1 MSNTS
6 LPPRRD
12 LRRGSTRDT
21 KMVDRVTVSSP
32 TSSLAPPQDAP
43 TMPRAPMTRALGDR
57 IKVALVGAG
66 YIADIHLEALR
77 ELDWVDVVAVCDP
90 SRTRAESLARRAGT
104 SQICASIEELIDL
117 PQQPDAAHLLAPP
130 PLHESLTRQL
140 IDAGI
145 AAFVEK
151 PLGLSEAA
159 CAQLVE
165 HAKKAKVPLGV
176 NHNMVFHQAVAE
188 LKKRLDANAIGPPQF
203 VFSLTNLPLRQL
215 SMRQFGHWL
224 FAEPQNILFEAACHP
239 FSVLHELLGELQ
251 DARTSVGE
259 RLDLPSGPFFK
270 SWRCNLDC
278 ERGQAM
284 AYLSLGREFLA
295 SKLLVVGPDGSLEA
309 DLVTGSVRQGHK
321 TKFPEFWDI
330 ASNDRRNGRA
340 LRRNARRRVRDYALS
355 LFKIKPR
362 SDLYYMTMRDSIRA
376 FHEDL
381 RAGRELR
388 MGGDSGRGAVRYCE
402 KVFASVADEF
412 ASAKPAVIAASEGQA
427 DKAPAS
433 VKTSESKHVLVT
445 GATGFIGSHLA
456 ERLAARGHRVRAL
469 VRTKGYVPD
478 WLQHDAIEVVTG
490 DMHSRESLERAFDGV
505 DAVAHLAT
513 ALYENWEDTLRGNLD
528 PTRTM
533 AEIARSK
540 GIERF
545 VFTSTIA
552 ALYLGDAGDTIRG
565 EDPVDPKPDGRSL
578 YARGKIACEKM
589 LAEEA
594 GKGLPLVTMRPALVV
609 GTRGRTRHSGV
620 GYWPVDNHCLA
631 WGAGQNEL
639 PFVLAGDVAD
649 AIIASIERADSVG
662 KNFNLVGDVRI
673 SAEEYVRE
681 LRAATSRPIEFHTS
695 SLWWMQLVDIFK
707 WGVKLAA
714 RKKPN
719 AFPSYRDLKTR
730 ALLASFDTS
739 EAREV
744 LGWTPC
750 ADRER
755 FLQEGLIAPIAE
767 GG

>member
-1 MSNTS
+1 
-6 LPPRRD
+6 
-12 LRRGSTRDT
+12 
-21 KMVDRVTVSSP
+21 
-32 TSSLAPPQDAP
+32 
-43 TMPRAPMTRALGDR
+43 MTRALGDR
-57 IKVALVGAG
+57 TKVAFVGAG

-77 ELDWVDVVAVCDP
+77 ELDWVDIVAICDP

-104 SQICASIEELIDL
+104 EQICASIDELVAL
-117 PQQPDAAHLLAPP
+117 SEPPDAVHVLAPP
-130 PLHESLTRQL
+130 PLHEQLSREL

-145 AAFVEK
+145 ATFVEK
-151 PLGLSEAA
+151 PLGLSEAG
-159 CAQLVE
+159 CTELVE
-165 HAKKAKVPLGV
+165 RAEQAGVPLGV

-188 LKKRLDANAIGPPQF
+188 LKSRLDANAIGPVQF

-224 FAEPQNILFEAACHP
+224 FQEPQNILFEAACHP

-295 SKLLVVGPDGSLEA
+295 SRLLVVGPDGSLEA

-330 ASNDRRNGRA
+330 ATNDRRNGRA

-362 SDLYYMTMRDSIRA
+362 SDLYYMTMRDCIRA

-381 RAGRELR
+381 RAGRPLR
-388 MGGDSGRGAVRYCE
+388 MSGASGRGAVRYCE

-412 ASAKPAVIAASEGQA
+412 ASPTPRVSSAEAEGSS
-427 DKAPAS
+427 KGPTPTTAP
-433 VKTSESKHVLVT
+433 KHVLVT

-456 ERLAARGHRVRAL
+456 ERLAQKGHRVRAL

-490 DMHSRESLERAFDGV
+490 DMHSRESLEKAFEGV

-513 ALYENWEDTLRGNLD
+513 ALYENWDDTVRGNVD

-533 AEIARSK
+533 AEIARER

-552 ALYLGDAGDTIRG
+552 ALYLGDANATIRG

-578 YARGKIACEKM
+578 YARGKIECEKM

-594 GKGLPLVTMRPALVV
+594 AKGLPLVTLRPALVV

-639 PFVLAGDVAD
+639 PFVLASDVAD
-649 AIIASIERADSVG
+649 AIIAAIERDESVG
-662 KNFNLVGDVRI
+662 KSFNLVGDVRI
-673 SAEEYVRE
+673 SAEDYVDA
-681 LRAATSRPIEFHTS
+681 LRKATGRPIQFHKS
-695 SLWWMQLVDIFK
+695 ALWRMQLIDVFK
-707 WGVKLAA
+707 WFVKLAA
-714 RKKPN
+714 RKNPN
-719 AFPSYRDLKTR
+719 PFPSYRDLKTR
-730 ALLASFDTS
+730 ALLARFDTGD
-739 EAREV
+739 AREV
-744 LGWTPC
+744 LAWEPC
-750 ADRER
+750 SDRQR
-755 FLQEGLIAPIAE
+755 FLREGLTEAIAE